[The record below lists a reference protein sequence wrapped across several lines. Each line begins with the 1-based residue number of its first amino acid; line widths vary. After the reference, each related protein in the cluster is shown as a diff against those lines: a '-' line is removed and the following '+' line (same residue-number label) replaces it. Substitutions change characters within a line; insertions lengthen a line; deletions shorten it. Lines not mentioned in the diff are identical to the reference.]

1 MANLR
6 ELSKRITSLGK
17 TKQITKTMELVATS
31 RMKKTADRLHATR
44 PYADKLGQILS
55 QVNLAEYVEQFPLL
69 QKREHV
75 KRVAILI
82 LTTNRGLC
90 GAFNASVI
98 RMARDVAQELT
109 DEGISYELHVIGRKG
124 ANALRYMGYEVASK
138 TTNITDWPSFEDA
151 RLVAEALQERFLD
164 GTVDELR
171 IVYSNYISVA
181 SQKPVTEMILP
192 MQVEGDE
199 EVTSEYILEPSAE
212 EILENLIPAIIN
224 NRIFKA
230 LLETAAGEQAARR
243 VAMKNATD
251 NAEEIK
257 RLLTRSYN
265 RARQAKITQEIAE
278 IVGGAEALN

>member
-1 MANLR
+1 
-6 ELSKRITSLGK
+6 
-17 TKQITKTMELVATS
+17 
-31 RMKKTADRLHATR
+31 KTADRLHATR

-55 QVNLAEYVEQFPLL
+55 QVNLAEYIEQFPLL
-69 QKREHV
+69 QKREEV
-75 KRVAILI
+75 KRVAL
-82 LTTNRGLC
+82 LVVTTNRGLC

-109 DEGISYELHVIGRKG
+109 DDGVSYELHVIGRKG

-151 RLVAEALQERFLD
+151 RLIAETLQERFLD

-171 IVYSNYISVA
+171 IVYSNYVSVA
-181 SQKPVTEMILP
+181 SQKPVTETILP
-192 MQVEGDE
+192 MQVGDDE